1 MLKAARDEFL
11 RDGSPDA
18 KFTFA
23 AQERW
28 GWFLLDHGE
37 PAAAA
42 GAFNAVLAA
51 AHGMASVQAAM
62 AAAGRLGEA
71 RALAGRA
78 VAASEHTEF
87 PESVRLAHA
96 KALLASLQGNAK

>member
-1 MLKAARDEFL
+1 MSL
-11 RDGSPDA
+11 
-18 KFTFA
+18 
-23 AQERW
+23 
-28 GWFLLDHGE
+28 
-37 PAAAA
+37 
-42 GAFNAVLAA
+42 LAA
-51 AHGMASVQAAM
+51 TTGDYNVRLRADIWMVRAQVL

-78 VAASEHTEF
+78 VAASEHTDF